1 MSLQFDQSGVF
12 HTFCNICH
20 RSHTQKC
27 SDAKFQLGF
36 IFMKNCTTSK
46 IALENLSVTWRW
58 TATQRIP
65 IFFSLKSRAL
75 LILDVGLFAQSY
87 WWRCISV
94 GHGYLLRHVQFFMG
108 RQFHSLIAIFSYWHL
123 FPRLIFLRQFFPLIY
138 FPKDMF
144 SQWLFFL
151 FTSFPTDFFSYRH
164 VFQVS
169 FFPKWHFFL
178 FIFPNL
184 GWK

>member
-87 WWRCISV
+87 WWRCISA
-94 GHGYLLRHVQFFMG
+94 GHGHIYWYFSIQLLWWYFNVIMRE
-108 RQFHSLIAIFSYWHL
+108 IFNGHD
-123 FPRLIFLRQFFPLIY
+123 P
-138 FPKDMF
+138 PKETGEF
-144 SQWLFFL
+144 QKLFFKN
-151 FTSFPTDFFSYRH
+151 Y
-164 VFQVS
+164 
-169 FFPKWHFFL
+169 
-178 FIFPNL
+178 
-184 GWK
+184 

>member
-27 SDAKFQLGF
+27 SGDAKFQLGF

-94 GHGYLLRHVQFFMG
+94 GHGYLLRHVEFFIG
-108 RQFHSLIAIFSYWHL
+108 RKLHLSSHSMVNGTKKISRLLHKFTTNTSMVLVDL
-123 FPRLIFLRQFFPLIY
+123 FYKTKPHSCLQGLR
-138 FPKDMF
+138 
-144 SQWLFFL
+144 
-151 FTSFPTDFFSYRH
+151 
-164 VFQVS
+164 
-169 FFPKWHFFL
+169 
-178 FIFPNL
+178 
-184 GWK
+184 

>member
-20 RSHTQKC
+20 SSHTQKC

-94 GHGYLLRHVQFFMG
+94 GHGYLLRHVQFFIG
-108 RQFHSLIAIFSYWHL
+108 GKLHLSSHSMVNGTKKISRLLHNFTANASMALVDLFYKTKPHYSEDHTLQGLAIL
-123 FPRLIFLRQFFPLIY
+123 LIY
-138 FPKDMF
+138 PKNFMF
-144 SQWLFFL
+144 AGFEIL
-151 FTSFPTDFFSYRH
+151 T
-164 VFQVS
+164 
-169 FFPKWHFFL
+169 K
-178 FIFPNL
+178 I
-184 GWK
+184 